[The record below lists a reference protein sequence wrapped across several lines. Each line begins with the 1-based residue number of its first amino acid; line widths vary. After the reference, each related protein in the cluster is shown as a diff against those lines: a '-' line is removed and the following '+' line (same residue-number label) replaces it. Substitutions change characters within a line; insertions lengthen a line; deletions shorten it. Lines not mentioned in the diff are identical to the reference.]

1 MFVGSCLE
9 EYIIALLTFV
19 AGDGIGKDDFVGVAD
34 MGFAGCVGDGG
45 GDVVFLFFQ
54 GLLSPF
60 LNVDASENI
69 IVFRSWCLK
78 MVTTAPYLWKKNIN
92 SSW

>member
-1 MFVGSCLE
+1 MFVSSGLE
-9 EYIIALLTFV
+9 EYVIALLTFV

-45 GDVVFLFFQ
+45 RDLVFLFFH

-60 LNVDASENI
+60 LNVDAPENI
-69 IVFRSWCLK
+69 IVFCAVSGARNSKCLK
-78 MVTTAPYLWKKNIN
+78 I
-92 SSW
+92 S